1 MAILTDLYIK
11 KETLQTM
18 IDVLN
23 KKGENGISLTI
34 AINDEFNQWNQNTSA
49 FVSQT
54 KQQKDSAEKKFYVG
68 NGKTLWHN
76 NVMPPIPNRQAT
88 NQSSGG
94 SETGVVDGD
103 DDLPF

>member
-11 KETLQTM
+11 KETLQVILDT
-18 IDVLN
+18 LN
-23 KKGENGISLTI
+23 NKGENGISLTI
-34 AINDEFNQWNQNTSA
+34 AINDEFNQYNQNTSA

-54 KQQKDSAEKKFYVG
+54 KQQKDSGEKKYYIG

-76 NVMPPIPNRQAT
+76 NVMPPIPNRQAIPG
-88 NQSSGG
+88 SASGAD
-94 SETGVVDGD
+94 ED

>member
-23 KKGENGISLTI
+23 KRGENGISLTI

-76 NVMPPIPNRQAT
+76 NVMPPIPNRQPIP
-88 NQSSGG
+88 NSGQD
-94 SETGVVDGD
+94 SNSADD
-103 DDLPF
+103 SDDLPF